1 MGEKERLA
9 LEIAR
14 IREEVPIADRE
25 GLHRRLSQRQVTM
38 MAIGGAIGVGLF
50 LGSSVTIRLAG
61 PAVIV
66 SYLLGAGIALIMCYA
81 LGEMAVV
88 HPVAGAFGVYAEKYL
103 NAWAGFVVRATY
115 GVAQIIA
122 IGAEVTAAGIYFSYW
137 LPNVPQW
144 IWVVSVSAALVALN
158 SMQVNRLGE
167 FEYWFAMIKV
177 AAIVAFILVGLAL
190 IMGIGSRS
198 AIGLAN
204 LTQHGGFLPAGWKG
218 VWLSLTIT
226 VTSYMGV
233 EIIAVT
239 AGEAQHPQVT
249 IPHAMRNIIGRL
261 ILFYV
266 LAIAIMVTMVPWNQ
280 AGRSSPLSGS
290 PFVTV
295 FVAAHIPFAAAV
307 MNFVV
312 LTAALSSVNT
322 NLYLST
328 RMLFSLGHGGYA
340 PRWLGRISPNGVPH
354 RALLASTAGII
365 AAIVLAIFAPGKA
378 FLMLYGAAVAGMLFV
393 WLVIL
398 NTHLRFRK
406 AMTSEQLSTVPMRLC
421 AHPLFTL
428 VGIVLLLAISVTT
441 FFVDGLQWSFPAFS
455 VFLGAISLLYLR
467 NRRRKPGLVVAADV
481 MPGE

>member
-1 MGEKERLA
+1 MTNPQAR
-9 LEIAR
+9 EIATGLQSSR
-14 IREEVPIADRE
+14 QVE
-25 GLHRRLSQRQVTM
+25 GLQRRLSQRQLTM

-66 SYLLGAGIALIMCYA
+66 SYLLGAGIALIMSYA
-81 LGEMAVV
+81 LAEMAVLQ
-88 HPVAGAFGVYAEKYL
+88 PVAGAFGVYAETYL
-103 NAWAGFVVRATY
+103 NRWAGFTVRATY
-115 GVAQIIA
+115 SAAQIIA
-122 IGAEVTAAGIYFSYW
+122 IGAEVTAAAIYISFW
-137 LPNVPQW
+137 FPNVPQW
-144 IWVVSVSAALVALN
+144 IWVASVSAALVALN
-158 SMQVNRLGE
+158 AMQVNRLGE

-177 AAIVAFILVGLAL
+177 AAILSFIFVGIYL
-190 IMGIGSRS
+190 IFGDGSRG
-198 AIGLAN
+198 ATGWAN
-204 LTQHGGFLPAGWKG
+204 LTQHGGFLPTGWKG

-226 VTSYMGV
+226 LTSYMGV

-239 AGEAQHPQVT
+239 AGEAEHPEVT
-249 IPHAMRNIIGRL
+249 IPHAMRSIVWRL

-266 LAIAIMVTMVPWNQ
+266 AAIAIMVAMVPWNQ
-280 AGRSSPLSGS
+280 SSNSSTLAGS

-328 RMLFSLGHGGYA
+328 RMLYSLGQEGYV
-340 PRWLGRISPNGVPH
+340 PRWMGKVSSNGVPL
-354 RALLASTAGII
+354 RALLASTGGII
-365 AAIVLAIFAPGKA
+365 AAILLAIFAPKNA

-398 NTHLRFRK
+398 RTHLRFRK
-406 AMTSEQLSTVPMRLC
+406 ALTRERWLRLPMRLR

-428 VGIVLLLAISVTT
+428 VGIVLIIAVAVTT
-441 FFVDGLQWSFPAFS
+441 FFVDGLQWSVPAFS
-455 VFLGAISLLYLR
+455 VFLILISLLYLR
-467 NRRRKPGLVVAADV
+467 IRRQ
-481 MPGE
+481 ET

>member
-1 MGEKERLA
+1 
-9 LEIAR
+9 
-14 IREEVPIADRE
+14 
-25 GLHRRLSQRQVTM
+25 M

-61 PAVIV
+61 PAVIL
-66 SYLLGAGIALIMCYA
+66 SYILGAGIALIMSYV
-81 LGEMAVV
+81 LTEMAVV

-103 NAWAGFVVRATY
+103 NPWAGFSVRATY

-122 IGAEVTAAGIYFSYW
+122 IGAEVTAAGIYISYW

-144 IWVVSVSAALVALN
+144 IWVVLVSSALVALN

-177 AAIVAFILVGLAL
+177 AAILAFIIVGLAL
-190 IMGIGSRS
+190 IFGVGGRH

-239 AGEAQHPQVT
+239 AGEAQHPEVT
-249 IPHAMRNIIGRL
+249 IPRAMRNIVYRL
-261 ILFYV
+261 IGFYV

-280 AGRSSPLSGS
+280 TGSSSVSGS
-290 PFVTV
+290 PFVTA
-295 FVAAHIPFAAAV
+295 FAAAHIPFAAAI

-322 NLYLST
+322 NLYLAT
-328 RMLFSLGHGGYA
+328 RMLFSLGRGGYA
-340 PRWLGRISPNGVPH
+340 PAWMGKVSSNGVPH
-354 RALLASTAGII
+354 RALLASTAGIV
-365 AAIVLAIFAPGKA
+365 AAILLSKFRSRNA
-378 FLMLYGAAVAGMLFV
+378 FLILYGIAVAGMLFV
-393 WLVIL
+393 WLAIL
-398 NTHLRFRK
+398 STHLRFRK
-406 AMTSEQLSTVPMRLC
+406 SITSERLLSLPMRLR
-421 AHPLFTL
+421 AHPFFTVL
-428 VGIVLLLAISVTT
+428 GIVLLLGISITT
-441 FFVDGLQWSFPAFS
+441 FFVEDMEWSVPVFA
-455 VFLGAISLLYLR
+455 VFLAVISVWYLVIR
-467 NRRRKPGLVVAADV
+467 PRKERPR
-481 MPGE
+481 

>member
-1 MGEKERLA
+1 MLA
-9 LEIAR
+9 AMTDRQHLEVAAIASN
-14 IREEVPIADRE
+14 ESASLPEVT
-25 GLHRRLSQRQVTM
+25 GLHRRLGQRQLTM

-61 PAVIV
+61 PAVIL
-66 SYLLGAGIALIMCYA
+66 SYLLGAGLALIMSYA
-81 LGEMAVV
+81 LAEMAVV

-103 NAWAGFVVRATY
+103 NPWAGFSVRATY
-115 GVAQIIA
+115 GAAQIIA
-122 IGAEVTAAGIYFSYW
+122 IGAEVTAAAIYISFW
-137 LPNVPQW
+137 FPNVPQW
-144 IWVVSVSAALVALN
+144 IWVVLVSSALVALN

-177 AAIVAFILVGLAL
+177 TAIVAFIIAGLSLIVGV
-190 IMGIGSRS
+190 GSRH

-239 AGEAQHPQVT
+239 AGEAERPEVT
-249 IPHAMRNIIGRL
+249 IPHAMRSIVWRL

-280 AGRSSPLSGS
+280 SSGSSTLSGS
-290 PFVTV
+290 PFVT
-295 FVAAHIPFAAAV
+295 AFAAANIPYAAAI

-328 RMLFSLGHGGYA
+328 RMLFSLGRGGYA
-340 PRWLGRISPNGVPH
+340 PEWMGRVSSNGVPH

-365 AAIVLAIFAPGKA
+365 AAILLAIFAPKNA
-378 FLMLYGAAVAGMLFV
+378 FLMLYGTAVAGMLFV

-398 NTHLRFRK
+398 NTHLRFRSVI
-406 AMTSEQLSTVPMRLC
+406 TRERLLSLPMRLR
-421 AHPLFTL
+421 AHPFFTV
-428 VGIVLLLAISVTT
+428 VGILLILAISITT
-441 FFVDGLQWSFPAFS
+441 FFVDGLRWSVPAFS
-455 VFLGAISLLYLR
+455 VFLALISLLY
-467 NRRRKPGLVVAADV
+467 RRARRHVTT
-481 MPGE
+481 ESQR

>member
-1 MGEKERLA
+1 MIERESSATGTAVSEQVAMAGEA
-9 LEIAR
+9 
-14 IREEVPIADRE
+14 
-25 GLHRRLSQRQVTM
+25 GLHRRLTQRQLTM

-61 PAVIV
+61 PAVII
-66 SYLLGAGIALIMCYA
+66 SYLLGAGIALIMSYV
-81 LGEMAVV
+81 LTEMAVV

-103 NAWAGFVVRATY
+103 NPWAGFSVRATY

-122 IGAEVTAAGIYFSYW
+122 IGAEVTAAGIYISYW

-144 IWVVSVSAALVALN
+144 IWLVLVSAALVALN

-177 AAIVAFILVGLAL
+177 AAILAFILVGLAL
-190 IMGIGSRS
+190 IFGIGSRH

-204 LTQHGGFLPAGWKG
+204 LTQHGGFFPSGWKG

-239 AGEAQHPQVT
+239 AGEAQHPEVT
-249 IPHAMRNIIGRL
+249 IPRAMRNIVYRL
-261 ILFYV
+261 IGFYV

-280 AGRSSPLSGS
+280 TGSSSALGGS
-290 PFVTV
+290 PFVTA
-295 FVAAHIPFAAAV
+295 FAAAHIPFAAAI

-328 RMLFSLGHGGYA
+328 RMLFSLGRGGYA
-340 PRWLGRISPNGVPH
+340 PQWMGKVSGNGVPH
-354 RALLASTAGII
+354 RALVASTAGIV
-365 AAIVLAIFAPGKA
+365 AAILLAIFAPKNA
-378 FLMLYGAAVAGMLFV
+378 FLMLYGTAVAGMLFV

-398 NTHLRFRK
+398 TTHLRFRR
-406 AMTSEQLSTVPMRLC
+406 AISSEKLLSLPMRLR
-421 AHPLFTL
+421 AHPFFTVL
-428 VGIVLLLAISVTT
+428 GILLLLAISATT
-441 FFVDGLQWSFPAFS
+441 FFVDGLQWSIPAFS
-455 VFLGAISLLYLR
+455 VFLAAISLLYWSY
-467 NRRRKPGLVVAADV
+467 RRSKASAQ
-481 MPGE
+481 

>member
-1 MGEKERLA
+1 MTDKERLA
-9 LEIAR
+9 AGAAAASQDVVQP
-14 IREEVPIADRE
+14 EVE
-25 GLHRRLSQRQVTM
+25 GLHRRLSQRQLTM

-61 PAVIV
+61 PAVV
-66 SYLLGAGIALIMCYA
+66 LSYLLGAGIALIMSYV
-81 LGEMAVV
+81 LTEMAVV
-88 HPVAGAFGVYAEKYL
+88 HPVAGAVGVYAEKYL
-103 NAWAGFVVRATY
+103 NPWAGFSIRATY
-115 GVAQIIA
+115 GAAQIIA
-122 IGAEVTAAGIYFSYW
+122 IGAEVTAAGIYISYW
-137 LPNVPQW
+137 FPNVPQW
-144 IWVVSVSAALVALN
+144 IWVVLVSAALVALN

-177 AAIVAFILVGLAL
+177 AAIVAFIIVGLAL
-190 IMGIGSRS
+190 IFGVGGRH
-198 AIGLAN
+198 ALGLAN

-239 AGEAQHPQVT
+239 AGEAQHPEVT
-249 IPHAMRNIIGRL
+249 IPRAMRNIVYRL
-261 ILFYV
+261 IGFYV

-280 AGRSSPLSGS
+280 TSGSGLSGS

-295 FVAAHIPFAAAV
+295 FAAAHIPFAAAI

-328 RMLFSLGHGGYA
+328 RMLFSLGRGGYA
-340 PRWLGRISPNGVPH
+340 PAWMGKVSSNGVPH

-365 AAIVLAIFAPGKA
+365 AAILLAILAPKNA
-378 FLMLYGAAVAGMLFV
+378 FLMLYGTAVAGMLFV

-398 NTHLRFRK
+398 TTHLRFRK
-406 AMTSEQLSTVPMRLC
+406 SITSDRLLSLPMRLP
-421 AHPLFTL
+421 AHPFFTVL
-428 VGIVLLLAISVTT
+428 GIVLLLAISATT
-441 FFVDGLQWSFPAFS
+441 YFVEGLEWSVPAFS
-455 VFLGAISLLYLR
+455 VFLAVMSVWYLVIR
-467 NRRRKPGLVVAADV
+467 PRRAD
-481 MPGE
+481 

>member
-1 MGEKERLA
+1 MSD
-9 LEIAR
+9 
-14 IREEVPIADRE
+14 RELSAVETAPVRGQPSTVEVE
-25 GLHRRLSQRQVTM
+25 GLHRRLSQRQLTM

-61 PAVIV
+61 PAVIL
-66 SYLLGAGIALIMCYA
+66 SYLLGAGIALIMSYV
-81 LGEMAVV
+81 LTEMAVV

-103 NAWAGFVVRATY
+103 NPWAGFSVRATY

-122 IGAEVTAAGIYFSYW
+122 IGAEVTAAGIYISYW

-144 IWVVSVSAALVALN
+144 IWVVLVSAALVALN

-177 AAIVAFILVGLAL
+177 AAIVAFIIVGLAL
-190 IMGIGSRS
+190 IFGVGGRH
-198 AIGLAN
+198 ALGLAN

-239 AGEAQHPQVT
+239 AGEAQHPEVT
-249 IPHAMRNIIGRL
+249 IPRAMRNIVYRL
-261 ILFYV
+261 IGFYV

-280 AGRSSPLSGS
+280 TSGSGLSGS
-290 PFVTV
+290 PFVTA
-295 FVAAHIPFAAAV
+295 FAAAHIPFAAAI

-322 NLYLST
+322 NLYLAT
-328 RMLFSLGHGGYA
+328 RMLFSLGRGGYA
-340 PRWLGRISPNGVPH
+340 PAWMGKVSGNGVPH
-354 RALLASTAGII
+354 RALFASTAGII
-365 AAIVLAIFAPGKA
+365 AAILLAIFAPKNA
-378 FLMLYGAAVAGMLFV
+378 FLMLYGTAVAGMLFV

-406 AMTSEQLSTVPMRLC
+406 SITSERLLSLPMRLR
-421 AHPLFTL
+421 AHPFFTVL
-428 VGIVLLLAISVTT
+428 GIVLLLAIAATT
-441 FFVDGLQWSFPAFS
+441 FKVEGLEWSVPAFS
-455 VFLGAISLLYLR
+455 VFLAAISVWYLVIR
-467 NRRRKPGLVVAADV
+467 PHKE
-481 MPGE
+481 MPR

>member
-1 MGEKERLA
+1 MIEQESSAVKVAPGEPLPVP
-9 LEIAR
+9 
-14 IREEVPIADRE
+14 EVE
-25 GLHRRLSQRQVTM
+25 GLHRRLSQRQLTM

-61 PAVIV
+61 PAVIL
-66 SYLLGAGIALIMCYA
+66 SYLLGAGIALIMSYV
-81 LGEMAVV
+81 LTEMAVV

-103 NAWAGFVVRATY
+103 NPWAGFSVRATY

-122 IGAEVTAAGIYFSYW
+122 IGAEVTAAGIYISYW

-144 IWVVSVSAALVALN
+144 IWVVLVSAALVALN

-177 AAIVAFILVGLAL
+177 AAICAFIIVGLAL
-190 IMGIGSRS
+190 IFGVGGRQ

-239 AGEAQHPQVT
+239 AGEAQNPAVT
-249 IPHAMRNIIGRL
+249 IPRAMRNIVYRL
-261 ILFYV
+261 IGFYV
-266 LAIAIMVTMVPWNQ
+266 LAITIMVTMVPWNQ
-280 AGRSSPLSGS
+280 ASGSSLSGS
-290 PFVTV
+290 PFVTA
-295 FVAAHIPFAAAV
+295 FAAAHIPFAAAI

-322 NLYLST
+322 NLYLAT
-328 RMLFSLGHGGYA
+328 RMLFSLGRGGYA
-340 PRWLGRISPNGVPH
+340 PTWMGKVSSNGVPH

-365 AAIVLAIFAPGKA
+365 AAILLAIFAPKNA
-378 FLMLYGAAVAGMLFV
+378 FLMLYGTAVAGMLFV

-406 AMTSEQLSTVPMRLC
+406 AIASERLLSLPMRLPG
-421 AHPLFTL
+421 HPAFTI
-428 VGIVLLLAISVTT
+428 VGILLLLAISVTT
-441 FFVDGLQWSFPAFS
+441 FFVDGLQWSVPTFS
-455 VFLGAISLLYLR
+455 VFLALISILYLR
-467 NRRRKPGLVVAADV
+467 SNRRDNV
-481 MPGE
+481 

>member
-1 MGEKERLA
+1 MTDQPGSIVEPA
-9 LEIAR
+9 LSGDKPAVP
-14 IREEVPIADRE
+14 EVE
-25 GLHRRLSQRQVTM
+25 GLQRRLSQRQLTM

-66 SYLLGAGIALIMCYA
+66 SYLLGAGIALIMSYA
-81 LGEMAVV
+81 LAEMAVV

-103 NAWAGFVVRATY
+103 NPWAGFSVRATY
-115 GVAQIIA
+115 GIAQIIA
-122 IGAEVTAAGIYFSYW
+122 IGAEVTAAGIYISFW

-144 IWVVSVSAALVALN
+144 IWVVLVSAALVGLN

-177 AAIVAFILVGLAL
+177 AAIIAFIVVGLSL
-190 IMGIGSRS
+190 IVGVGSHP
-198 AIGLAN
+198 AIGFSN
-204 LTQHGGFLPAGWKG
+204 LTRYGGFLPAGWKG

-226 VTSYMGV
+226 VTSYMGI

-239 AGEAQHPQVT
+239 AGEAQHPEVT
-249 IPHAMRNIIGRL
+249 IPHAMRNIVWRL

-280 AGRSSPLSGS
+280 SDGSSALSGS
-290 PFVTV
+290 PFVTA
-295 FVAAHIPFAAAV
+295 FATARIPFAAAI

-328 RMLFSLGHGGYA
+328 RMLFSLGKGGYA
-340 PRWLGRISPNGVPH
+340 PEWMGKVSRNGVPH
-354 RALLASTAGII
+354 RALLASTAGIV
-365 AAIVLAIFAPGKA
+365 AAILLAIFAPKNA
-378 FLMLYGAAVAGMLFV
+378 FLMLYGTAVAGMLFV

-398 NTHLRFRK
+398 NTHLSFRK
-406 AMTSEQLSTVPMRLC
+406 ALTHERLMSLPMRLW
-421 AHPLFTL
+421 AHPFFTV
-428 VGIVLLLAISVTT
+428 VGILLLLAISVTT
-441 FFVDGLQWSFPAFS
+441 FFVDGLQWSVPAFA
-455 VFLGAISLLYLR
+455 VFLCIISLLYLR
-467 NRRRKPGLVVAADV
+467 NRRRRLFS
-481 MPGE
+481 

>member
-1 MGEKERLA
+1 MTKQEGLA
-9 LEIAR
+9 AGAAAAGTTVSGLE
-14 IREEVPIADRE
+14 VE
-25 GLHRRLSQRQVTM
+25 GLHRRLSQRQLTM

-66 SYLLGAGIALIMCYA
+66 SYLLGAAIALIMSYV
-81 LGEMAVV
+81 LTEMAVV
-88 HPVAGAFGVYAEKYL
+88 HPVAGAFGVYAEEYL
-103 NAWAGFVVRATY
+103 NPWAGFSVRATY

-122 IGAEVTAAGIYFSYW
+122 IGAEVTAAGIYISYW

-144 IWVVSVSAALVALN
+144 IWVVLVSAALVALN

-177 AAIVAFILVGLAL
+177 AAIVAFIIVGLAL
-190 IMGIGSRS
+190 IFGVGSFGAGPRH

-239 AGEAQHPQVT
+239 AGEAQRPEVT
-249 IPHAMRNIIGRL
+249 IPRAMRNIVYRL
-261 ILFYV
+261 IGFYV

-280 AGRSSPLSGS
+280 TGSSSALSGS
-290 PFVTV
+290 PFVTA
-295 FVAAHIPFAAAV
+295 FAAAHIPFAAAI

-328 RMLFSLGHGGYA
+328 RMLFSLGRGGYA
-340 PRWLGRISPNGVPH
+340 PEWMGKVSSNGVPH

-365 AAIVLAIFAPGKA
+365 AAILLAIFAPKNA
-378 FLMLYGAAVAGMLFV
+378 FLMLYGTAVAGMLFV

-398 NTHLRFRK
+398 TTHLRFRRTI
-406 AMTSEQLSTVPMRLC
+406 TSERLLSLPMRLR
-421 AHPLFTL
+421 AHPVFTVL
-428 VGIVLLLAISVTT
+428 GIVLLLAITITT
-441 FFVDGLQWSFPAFS
+441 FFVDGLQWSVPAFS
-455 VFLGAISLLYLR
+455 VFLAVISLFYLR
-467 NRRRKPGLVVAADV
+467 SGRRK
-481 MPGE
+481 ERTR